1 MIHIE
6 NLSKVYPIRQGVRT
20 VLDKINLTI
29 DRGQKI
35 GILGRNGSG
44 KSTLIRLISG
54 AEHPSSGKIH
64 RGMSISWPLALGDA
78 FQGNQTGLDCLRFIC
93 RIYGIKKELMNDKI
107 EFVNDFAELG
117 TYFHEPIKSYSSG
130 MRARLSFAISMAV
143 EFDCFL
149 IDEVIAVGDDRF
161 HKKCYEELFEKRKDR
176 ALVIVSHDPTY
187 IQTHCESA
195 AVLSKGRLY
204 SFDKIND
211 AYDFYQSTRINA
223 PTREHVIASYR
234 FILGREPENEFTIQ
248 YQLSACDTVE
258 KLRKCLFSSEE
269 FKNQLYHDKFNVFSD
284 TLRTIPP
291 QEEDITL
298 AYNLI
303 LARDPEPDELNKIK
317 KSSGSFERLRSR
329 LLESKEFQLKF
340 KRLLF

>member
-1 MIHIE
+1 MIHIH
-6 NLSKVYPIRQGVRT
+6 NLSKIYPIRQGVRT
-20 VLDKINLTI
+20 VLDKINFTI
-29 DRGQKI
+29 DHGQKI

-54 AEHPSSGKIH
+54 AEQPSAGKIH
-64 RGMSISWPLALGDA
+64 RGMSVSWPLAFGDA
-78 FQGNQTGLDCLRFIC
+78 FQDNQTGLDCLRFIC
-93 RIYGIKKELMNDKI
+93 RIYGIKKEAMHDKI

-117 TYFHEPIKSYSSG
+117 LYFHEPIKSYSSG
-130 MRARLSFAISMAV
+130 MRARLSFAISMAI

-187 IQTHCESA
+187 IKTHCESA

-204 SFDKIND
+204 SFDKINE

-223 PTREHVIASYR
+223 PTREHIIAGYR
-234 FILGREPENEFTIQ
+234 FILGREPESEYAIEFQ
-248 YQLSACDTVE
+248 QSACDTVE
-258 KLRKCLFSSEE
+258 KLRKCLFTSEE
-269 FKNQLYHDKFNVFSD
+269 FKNQLFQDKFNVFSD
-284 TLRTIPP
+284 SLCSNAP

-298 AYNLI
+298 AFNLI
-303 LARDPEPDELNKIK
+303 LARDPEPDELKRIK
-317 KSSGSFERLRSR
+317 KSYQSFERLRTR

-340 KRLLF
+340 KRLFF